1 MPCFRQG
8 VILKNSYFVWVILLF
23 CYGERVK
30 MFSGSITGKG
40 DIMKPQAVQKDFN
53 EMRSET
59 RATTHQYSS
68 VEFWV
73 QDLNIFYHCK
83 VRDTSQNGLC
93 ILIKEDSQVLDYLKI
108 GQQIQ
113 LKLYQNGLNAGIE
126 SKSTEIR
133 HITRQGEGRY
143 SGHVLVGLRIE

>member
-1 MPCFRQG
+1 
-8 VILKNSYFVWVILLF
+8 
-23 CYGERVK
+23 
-30 MFSGSITGKG
+30 
-40 DIMKPQAVQKDFN
+40 MKPNAAQNDFT

-59 RATTHQYSS
+59 RNTTHQYSS

-73 QDLNIFYHCK
+73 DELCIFYHCK
-83 VRDTSQNGLC
+83 VRDTSQNGLS
-93 ILIKEDSQVLDYLKI
+93 ILIKEDSQVLDHLKI

-113 LKLYQNGLNAGIE
+113 LKLYQNSLNAAIE
-126 SKSTEIR
+126 SRSTEVR